1 MAVHNSKLAAYQ
13 SVAIHG
19 GVAADDP
26 HHLILMLMDGVMQ
39 RISAARGCL
48 ARQDLGQKAEL
59 LQRSVA
65 LISELRGSL
74 DHQKGGPLAQNLDN
88 LYDYMARQ
96 LVRANAE
103 NRVGLLDEVA
113 SLMTEIRMAWV
124 AVPLA
129 LRYVAG
135 QLLARLVHIEIHD
148 VRRRRHGSPAQ

>member
-39 RISAARGCL
+39 RISMARGCL

-74 DHQKGGPLAQNLDN
+74 DHQKGGALAQNLDN

-113 SLMTEIRMAWV
+113 GLMTEIRMAWV

-129 LRYVAG
+129 LRTPG
-135 QLLARLVHIEIHD
+135 
-148 VRRRRHGSPAQ
+148 

>member
-129 LRYVAG
+129 LRTPG
-135 QLLARLVHIEIHD
+135 
-148 VRRRRHGSPAQ
+148 